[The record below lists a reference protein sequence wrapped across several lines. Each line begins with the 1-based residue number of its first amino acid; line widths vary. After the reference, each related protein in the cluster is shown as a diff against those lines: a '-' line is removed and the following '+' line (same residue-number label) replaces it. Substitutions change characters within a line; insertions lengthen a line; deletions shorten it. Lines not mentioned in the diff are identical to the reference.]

1 MPYFLPAAG
10 VGAST
15 AGFGAVRPI
24 RSDHY
29 RGDNAQ
35 FPYWELEVSLRETRC
50 SQQRNSH
57 FPAGKVALFRLEASW
72 RVLFYSW
79 RSRRHYQSYL
89 SYTYNAYLDSFVKC
103 VKSVVLSYCE
113 LLGVLHLRGLDDVD
127 AAGVDACL
135 DGLTRFDGEGIEGN
149 ARRVDDAH
157 VNRISER

>member
-24 RSDHY
+24 RSDCFG
-29 RGDNAQ
+29 GDNAQ

-103 VKSVVLSYCE
+103 VKSVTLSDGE
-113 LLGVLHLRGLDDVD
+113 LLDVDAVGALDDVD
-127 AAGVDACL
+127 TDVDDACL
-135 DGLTRFDGEGIEGN
+135 DGLARLDGEGADGDARHIDNAYIDGIIE
-149 ARRVDDAH
+149 
-157 VNRISER
+157 